1 MDPMTRIL
9 IARAALAVARRVHDG
24 GFRAVVVSGGS
35 HQLSRALLALG
46 WGTLYPDE
54 PMPRTFVLD
63 AAANLLLYKHTA
75 PDEAGG
81 FHPDAED
88 FRAWMHAHTPE
99 LEGFRDQPLAFV
111 DDFSFSGAKYRDL
124 REFFP
129 RDHGFTRVSFF
140 FFAADADTE
149 LGGDAFAAIRS
160 AEAVG
165 ELHRLGQHIQS
176 KESVDELVDDV
187 RPEAQRL
194 RAEALDELRDIRRE
208 MRK

>member
-1 MDPMTRIL
+1 MEPATRAL

-35 HQLSRALLALG
+35 HQLSRSLLALG
-46 WGTLYPDE
+46 WGTLYPE
-54 PMPRTFVLD
+54 EQMPATFVLD
-63 AAANLLLYKHTA
+63 GTANILLYKHTA
-75 PDEAGG
+75 PDEQGVL
-81 FHPDAED
+81 HPDAQD
-88 FRAWMHAHTPE
+88 FRAWLHANAPE
-99 LEGFRDQPLAFV
+99 LEELRDQPLAFV

-129 RDHGFTRVSFF
+129 RDHGFTRVAFL
-140 FFAADADTE
+140 FFAADTDTE
-149 LGGDAFAAIRS
+149 LGEDAFAAVRS